1 MLTNMTQIQSYKR
14 LYALGAEFDSA
25 ASIYHA
31 AEKVRDAGYTVW
43 DTHSPFPIHGM
54 DRAMGMS
61 KSWLSAFVFVCGVA
75 GFITGLALVAITS
88 FGIYPTI
95 VHGKPDNWS
104 DGLRSLQFFFPVMYE
119 LTILF
124 SAFGAV
130 FGMIIRNGLPRFHHP
145 IFNWSRFAKATDD
158 KFFLVIESRDP
169 NFSETKTKALLE
181 SVGGKHIT
189 PVYDQ
194 E

>member
-1 MLTNMTQIQSYKR
+1 MSQTYKR
-14 LYALGAEFDSA
+14 LHALGAEFDSA
-25 ASIYHA
+25 ADVYEA

-43 DTHSPFPIHGM
+43 DAHSPFPIHGM
-54 DRAMGMS
+54 DHAMGLK

-75 GFITGLALVAITS
+75 GFLTGLALVTITS
-88 FGIYPTI
+88 FGIYPI
-95 VHGKPDNWS
+95 NVNGKPTNWT
-104 DGLRSLQFFFPVMYE
+104 DGIRALQFFFPVMYE

-145 IFNWSRFAKATDD
+145 LFNWSRFSKVTDD
-158 KFFLVIESRDP
+158 KFFIVIESRDP
-169 NFSETKTKALLE
+169 NFSEAKTTALLE

-194 E
+194 D

>member
-1 MLTNMTQIQSYKR
+1 MAEFKKLF
-14 LYALGAEFDSA
+14 ALGAEFNSA
-25 ASIYHA
+25 TEIYNA

-43 DTHSPFPIHGM
+43 DCHSPFPIHGM
-54 DRAMGMS
+54 DKAMGMK
-61 KSWLSAFVFVCGVA
+61 KSWLSAFVFVCGLT
-75 GFITGLALVAITS
+75 GFLTGLGLVTITS

-95 VHGKPDNWS
+95 VNGKPNDWEH
-104 DGLRSLQFFFPVMYE
+104 GLRALQFFFPVMYE

-130 FGMIIRNGLPRFHHP
+130 FGMIIRNGLPRLHHP
-145 IFNWSRFAKATDD
+145 LFNWSRFGKVTDD

-169 NFSETKTKALLE
+169 QFSETKTKALLE
-181 SVGGKHIT
+181 TLGGAHIT
-189 PVYDQ
+189 PVYDR

>member
-1 MLTNMTQIQSYKR
+1 MAEFKKLF
-14 LYALGAEFDSA
+14 ALGAEFNSA
-25 ASIYHA
+25 TAIYNA

-43 DTHSPFPIHGM
+43 DCHSPFPIHGM
-54 DRAMGMS
+54 DKAMGMK
-61 KSWLSAFVFVCGVA
+61 KSWLSAFVFVCGVT
-75 GFITGLALVAITS
+75 GFLTGLGLVTITS

-95 VHGKPDNWS
+95 VNGKPNDWEH
-104 DGLRSLQFFFPVMYE
+104 GLRALQFFFPVMYE

-130 FGMIIRNGLPRFHHP
+130 FGMIIRNGLPRLHHP
-145 IFNWSRFAKATDD
+145 LFNWSRFGKVTDD

-169 NFSETKTKALLE
+169 QFSETKTKALLE
-181 SVGGKHIT
+181 TLGGAHIT